1 MIKVGIIGG
10 TGYTAG
16 ELIKILLF
24 HPKVIIKSILSN
36 SCYGDYIYK
45 IHKDLLGESK
55 LKFTNKLDRSI
66 DIVFLCIGHGLSKKI
81 INDLN
86 IKIKIID
93 LSQDF
98 RLKKYSSFNNRLF
111 IYGLPEQQR
120 ELIKNSYFISNPGCF
135 ATAIQLALLPIANIN
150 YLKNDIHISAI
161 TGSTGAGK
169 NLTQTNNF
177 SWRNNNISNYK
188 VFQHQHLYE
197 IKEGIIRSQNTFNKK
212 IYFVPYRGNFSRGII
227 TTVYTDKYDSLNFYK
242 KLYHE
247 YYNIHPFVIISD
259 YDIDL
264 KQVIGSNKCYLHLNE
279 QKDKIIITSVID
291 NLIKGASGQAVQN
304 FNIMYNIEE
313 ECGLKLKSIGI

>member
-16 ELIKILLF
+16 ELIRILLI
-24 HPKVIIKSILSN
+24 HPKIIIKSVLSN
-36 SCYGDYIYK
+36 SCYGNYIHHTHRD
-45 IHKDLLGESK
+45 ILGDSC
-55 LKFTNKLDRSI
+55 LKFTNKLDDSV
-66 DIVFLCIGHGLSKKI
+66 DIVFLCVGHGLSKKI
-81 INDLN
+81 IDNLN

-98 RLKKYSSFNNRLF
+98 RLKNNSHYNNRLF

-120 ELIKNSYFISNPGCF
+120 ELIKNSRFISNPGCF

-177 SWRNNNISNYK
+177 SWRTNNISNYK
-188 VFQHQHLYE
+188 VFQHQHLFE
-197 IKEGIIRSQNTFNKK
+197 IKEGIIRVQNNFNKK

-227 TTVYTDKYDSLNFYK
+227 TTLYTDRYDSLNFYK
-242 KLYHE
+242 KLYYE
-247 YYNIHPFVIISD
+247 YYKTHPFVKISD
-259 YDIDL
+259 YDIDI
-264 KQVIGSNKCYLHLNE
+264 KQVIGSNKCILHLNE

-313 ECGLKLKSIGI
+313 QCGLRLKSIGI

>member
-16 ELIKILLF
+16 ELIRILLN
-24 HPKVIIKSILSN
+24 HPNVIIKSILSN
-36 SCYGDYIYK
+36 SYYGNYIHQ
-45 IHKDLLGESK
+45 IHRDILGDSY
-55 LKFTNKLDRSI
+55 LKFTNKLDESI
-66 DIVFLCIGHGLSKKI
+66 DIVFLCVGHGVSKKI
-81 INDLN
+81 VNDLN
-86 IKIKIID
+86 VKIKIID

-98 RLKKYSSFNNRLF
+98 RLNKNSYSNNRLF

-120 ELIKNSYFISNPGCF
+120 ELIKNSSFIANPGCF

-150 YLKNDIHISAI
+150 YIKNDIHISAI

-169 NLTQTNNF
+169 NLIQTNNF

-197 IKEGIIRSQNTFNKK
+197 IKEGIIRSQPSFNKR

-227 TTVYTDKYDSLNFYK
+227 TTVYTDKYDSLSFYK
-242 KLYHE
+242 KLYYE
-247 YYNIHPFVIISD
+247 YYNIHPFVKISES
-259 YDIDL
+259 DIDI
-264 KQVIGSNKCYLHLNE
+264 KQVVGSNKCFLHLNE

-304 FNIMYNIEE
+304 FNIMSNIKET
-313 ECGLKLKSIGI
+313 CGLQLKSIGI

>member
-16 ELIKILLF
+16 ELMRILLI
-24 HPKVIIKSILSN
+24 HPKVEIKSVLSN
-36 SCYGDYIYK
+36 SYYGNYIHE
-45 IHKDLLGESK
+45 IHRDILGDSK
-55 LKFTNKLDRSI
+55 LKFTNQLDESI
-66 DIVFLCIGHGLSKKI
+66 DIVFLCVGHGLSKKI
-81 INDLN
+81 IDNLSC
-86 IKIKIID
+86 KIKIID

-98 RLKKYSSFNNRLF
+98 RLQKNSYYNNRLF

-120 ELIKNSYFISNPGCF
+120 KLIKNSDFISNPGCF

-150 YLKNDIHISAI
+150 YIKNDIHISAI

-169 NLTQTNNF
+169 NLTQTNHF

-197 IKEGIIRSQNTFNKK
+197 IKEGIIRAQSNFNKR

-227 TTVYTDKYDSLNFYK
+227 TTVYTDKYDSLSFYK
-242 KLYHE
+242 KLYYE
-247 YYNIHPFVIISD
+247 YYNIHPFVKISD
-259 YDIDL
+259 YEIDI
-264 KQVIGSNKCYLHLNE
+264 KQVIGSNKCFLHLNQ

-291 NLIKGASGQAVQN
+291 NLIKGASGQAIQN

-313 ECGLKLKSIGI
+313 QCGLKLKSIGI